1 MLIKIGLFLA
11 ALLVI
16 GLSDVLPAIRHKRK
30 DMLWVIG
37 VLILVASGLQG
48 GQLMGWPSPIE
59 GLHAWISPLG
69 RIIWKN

>member
-1 MLIKIGLFLA
+1 
-11 ALLVI
+11 
-16 GLSDVLPAIRHKRK
+16 
-30 DMLWVIG
+30 MLWVIG